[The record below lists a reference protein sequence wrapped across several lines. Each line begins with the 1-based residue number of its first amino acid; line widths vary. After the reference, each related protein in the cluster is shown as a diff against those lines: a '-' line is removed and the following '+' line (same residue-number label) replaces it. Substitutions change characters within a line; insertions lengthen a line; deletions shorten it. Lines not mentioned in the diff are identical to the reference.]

1 MPTRLDDDGRA
12 STIPTPA
19 AMTDEESALLASGE
33 RASVPNTHGRG
44 RVTKMIGA
52 ACIVACGALAAVTVG
67 GWGEGSTLATMTR
80 AARLGEMPATL
91 GRRRVGRNLRR
102 KARRARAPEKKEV
115 AAADSSDESADDEM
129 PTTVNDKGDDES
141 SNLGSYT
148 FKRVGRGWS
157 CEPVIPPGFDN
168 AITMSNNIEPHKLS
182 QSECTYIGKDLVPF
196 VSKVAK
202 APSTCAP
209 SNTIFISGVDARN
222 YKILQGAIMNVRN
235 QSCFMNRYVVVTFD
249 MEAHEQCEKD
259 GLNCIKWVDGH
270 RFDRLRP
277 DQRYVTLTW
286 MKQKIQLGTLVAGV
300 DFFIFDA
307 DVILFKVPD
316 LEAVQKVDPE
326 ATIFYQRDFRSY
338 LQYYAGAEKKNPD
351 TTGSPWSFNS
361 GQIYMRATP
370 ETLAVQQ
377 SSLNLGPGGMEQAV
391 LKYAIILA
399 VREHKLR
406 SAQLPV
412 GYGTGCNPKFNGEY
426 DWASPSV
433 IKHLPEFTSMHACC
447 GFGKLGGMLTVNARL
462 KCLVKFKNA
471 KLCTDKVHS
480 EKDLLKLESDRA
492 PLGDEASMDEY
503 TEDLVRR
510 SIVNTFMARYQCAL
524 RNPDDET
531 CAEKTVLAMDDDSRQ

>member
-1 MPTRLDDDGRA
+1 
-12 STIPTPA
+12 
-19 AMTDEESALLASGE
+19 
-33 RASVPNTHGRG
+33 
-44 RVTKMIGA
+44 
-52 ACIVACGALAAVTVG
+52 
-67 GWGEGSTLATMTR
+67 
-80 AARLGEMPATL
+80 
-91 GRRRVGRNLRR
+91 
-102 KARRARAPEKKEV
+102 
-115 AAADSSDESADDEM
+115 
-129 PTTVNDKGDDES
+129 
-141 SNLGSYT
+141 
-148 FKRVGRGWS
+148 
-157 CEPVIPPGFDN
+157 
-168 AITMSNNIEPHKLS
+168 
-182 QSECTYIGKDLVPF
+182 
-196 VSKVAK
+196 
-202 APSTCAP
+202 
-209 SNTIFISGVDARN
+209 
-222 YKILQGAIMNVRN
+222 
-235 QSCFMNRYVVVTFD
+235 MNRYVVVTFD